1 MKLLISADME
11 GISGVVSPNHTSS
24 EHREYNRFRELMT
37 SDVNAAIEGAL
48 AAGADEES
56 LPLVFAKE
64 GRGRLY
70 YTATLRYA
78 LEASRVEARDEG
90 IGLFTEIL
98 EPAGNPVEGSLKL
111 GQVYRM
117 HYVLYSSR
125 DRDFLALRL
134 PIPAG
139 AETIDGS
146 LATSQVVPGQEQNE
160 EYWYYA
166 PVRRIYDNEVRFY
179 YDSFYRGKR
188 EGSFLFRTTTPGT
201 FSVPPAIAELMY
213 EEEVFGRTEGREYR
227 IVP

>member
-1 MKLLISADME
+1 MSVE
-11 GISGVVSPNHTSS
+11 
-24 EHREYNRFRELMT
+24 
-37 SDVNAAIEGAL
+37 
-48 AAGADEES
+48 ADELLRLSATPADSDRTTDADSAES
-56 LPLVFAKE
+56 DQQWLPLIFSKE
-64 GRGRLY
+64 GSGRLY

-78 LEASRVEARDEG
+78 MEAARAEARDEG
-90 IGLFTEIL
+90 LGLFTEIL
-98 EPAGNPVEGSLKL
+98 DLEGNPMEGSLQL
-111 GQVYRM
+111 GQVYKM

-146 LATSQVVPGQEQNE
+146 LVTSQVVRGSRSAEQDEEE
-160 EYWYYA
+160 EYWYYR
-166 PVRRIYDNEVRFY
+166 PVQRIYDNEVRFF
-179 YDSFYRGKR
+179 YDTFYRGKR

-201 FSVPPAIAELMY
+201 FITPPATAELMY